1 MPDSILNDLSTALD
15 LVVLEALPTA
25 GFRRVEY
32 SHVPDWFVGA
42 FHDAGGPNP
51 VALEQAFPV
60 LEGFL
65 REANAAWLAGSDA
78 RRRDSEPFVITD
90 STGHEVPVIAT
101 ALAIRGRQ
109 YLLIQHD
116 AGYQTRQG
124 ILQAAREHALEHER
138 TLTRLHALR
147 KPIAALVRIA
157 EDPGL
162 ASDASPAAA
171 SLRDHAAALRALL
184 DALPTATAQP
194 R

>member
-25 GFRRVEY
+25 GFRRIEY
-32 SHVPDWFVGA
+32 SHVPDWFVAA
-42 FHDAGGPNP
+42 FHDAGGRNP

-60 LEGFL
+60 LQGFL
-65 REANAAWLAGSDA
+65 REANAVWLAGSDA
-78 RRRDSEPFVITD
+78 RRDSEPFVITD

-116 AGYQTRQG
+116 AGYQTRQR
-124 ILQAAREHALEHER
+124 ILQAARDHALEHER

-147 KPIAALVRIA
+147 KPIAALLRIA

-162 ASDASPAAA
+162 ASDVSAVAA
-171 SLRDHAAALRALL
+171 SLRDHAAALRAVL
-184 DALPTATAQP
+184 DDLPAVAAKP